1 MKRIFLSVAILLGYF
16 NVIAQFEELTFGT
29 DSTLDVVSWN
39 IEHFPKNG
47 QITIDLV
54 SQNLFKLLM
63 LMC

>member
-39 IEHFPKNG
+39 IEHFPK
-47 QITIDLV
+47 TD
-54 SQNLFKLLM
+54 KLQLI
-63 LMC
+63 L